1 MILNLGNIL
10 TTGFEQILLQEPAV
24 GAPAGQVLDT
34 FVYFQGILGGNWG
47 LAAAVG
53 LFKGVFGTI
62 LVISANKARPH
73 AGRTGGVL
81 MAVARRLAL
90 LEGTPERRCPSAQ
103 GGGLI
108 VLVVVMLFPFV
119 YVLSVSLSSE
129 RDLRVPTLHSFHCIR
144 HSRRI
149 RTILQGGVVT
159 SALEVSVGVTV
170 VGTLVC
176 MLMTTTLA
184 YGLSRTSR
192 VPGTRFVLFLV
203 LGTLL
208 FNAGII
214 PNYLLVRYLG
224 LLNSYTA
231 IIVPGLISAFNL
243 VVVRQFFMSIPDD
256 LTDAAMMDGANPL
269 QIFWHIILPL
279 SKAVLAVVAL
289 FYGVAFW
296 SDYFNPLLYLN
307 DVAMW
312 PIPLVLRL
320 YVLQGQSLTGAQQ
333 VGQPLPPAATIQMAV
348 VVIATV
354 PILIVY
360 PFLQRY
366 FTQGAFGRRQGLMR
380 RLL

>member
-1 MILNLGNIL
+1 M
-10 TTGFEQILLQEPAV
+10 AV
-24 GAPAGQVLDT
+24 RASASPFWREHPSIVARVLK
-34 FVYFQGILGGNWG
+34 
-47 LAAAVG
+47 AAV
-53 LFKGVFGTI
+53 
-62 LVISANKARPH
+62 
-73 AGRTGGVL
+73 
-81 MAVARRLAL
+81 
-90 LEGTPERRCPSAQ
+90 
-103 GGGLI
+103 LI
-108 VLVVVMLFPFV
+108 VLIVVMLFPFV

-129 RDLRVPTLHSFHCIR
+129 QDLQGANVALIPLHPTLSAY
-144 HSRRI
+144 S
-149 RTILQGGVVT
+149 TILQGGVVT
-159 SALEVSVGVTV
+159 SALEVSIGVTV
-170 VGTLVC
+170 IGTLVC
-176 MLMTTTLA
+176 MIMTTTLA

-224 LLNSYTA
+224 LLNTYAA

-243 VVVRQFFMSIPDD
+243 VVVRQFFMGLSDD
-256 LTDAAMMDGANPL
+256 LTDAAMMDGANPF
-269 QIFWHIILPL
+269 QIFWHIMLPL

-320 YVLQGQSLTGAQQ
+320 YVLQGQALTGAQQ
-333 VGQPLPPAATIQMAV
+333 VGQLLPPAETIQMAV

-366 FTQGAFGRRQGLMR
+366 FSQGVLSGAVKG
-380 RLL
+380 